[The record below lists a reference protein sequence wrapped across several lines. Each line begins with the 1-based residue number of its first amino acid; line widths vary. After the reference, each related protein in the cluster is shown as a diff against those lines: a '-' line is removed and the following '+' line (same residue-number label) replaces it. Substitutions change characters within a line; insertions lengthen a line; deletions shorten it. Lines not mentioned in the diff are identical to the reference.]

1 MRALA
6 AAIFLVA
13 LALPGTALGHATLV
27 EREPTFGERVETS
40 PRSIVLR
47 FDQSVTV
54 FPQSIDV
61 RSATGE
67 LLTAGAARS
76 RRDGLV
82 AEVPLHTLPTGA
94 YTVRWHVTSVEG
106 HVLSGVY
113 TFGVRTDPP
122 PPTEAFGAAGPS
134 RVEHLVRWA
143 YFLAL
148 GVLVGALGFR
158 LLVLRRH
165 VPAALERRFYLVA
178 AAAVIALLELGIAGF
193 MLRASD
199 ALQLPFEQ
207 LIYGDLSPLAQGTRF
222 GLAFIAM
229 TLGFSA
235 VAAFLFLA
243 WLTERIVLLWPAFA
257 LSLALCSGL
266 SLSGHS
272 AVDAGASWRSALAD
286 YVHLS
291 AACLWLGGL
300 VQLAL
305 VVWPTAADLRGAAFL
320 RFSRLATVLIAVLV
334 GAGVYLAYLRLPQP
348 SDLWQEPYGQVLL
361 IKLALVG
368 LALGWG
374 GLHHFVVR
382 PALERNRSAAPRTL
396 SRSLLGESAVGMAV
410 LLVAAVLVNSDP
422 PERRG
427 LDLSGRT
434 ELTSTR
440 R

>member
-1 MRALA
+1 MRALTA
-6 AAIFLVA
+6 ALFLVA
-13 LALPGTALGHATLV
+13 LALPGPVLAHANLLQ
-27 EREPTFGERVETS
+27 REPNFGERVETS
-40 PRSIVLR
+40 PRRIVLR
-47 FDQSVTV
+47 FDQGVTV
-54 FPQSIDV
+54 SARSIEV
-61 RSATGE
+61 RSASGQLRTRGP
-67 LLTAGAARS
+67 ARS
-76 RRDGLV
+76 RSDGLV
-82 AEVPLHTLPTGA
+82 AEVPLPKLGTGA
-94 YTVRWHVTSVEG
+94 YTVRWHVTSAEG

-122 PPTEAFGAAGPS
+122 PPTEAFGAAGPT
-134 RVEHLVRWA
+134 RVEHLIRWG

-148 GVLVGALGFR
+148 AVLVGALGFR
-158 LLVLRRH
+158 LLILRRD
-165 VPAALERRFYLVA
+165 VPPALERRFYVVA
-178 AAAVIALLELGIAGF
+178 AVAVIALLELGIAGF

-199 ALQLPFEQ
+199 ALQLPLER
-207 LIYGDLSPLAQGTRF
+207 LIYGDLSPFAQGTRF

-266 SLSGHS
+266 PLSGHS

-305 VVWPTAADLRGAAFL
+305 VVWPTASDLRGAAFV
-320 RFSRLATVLIAVLV
+320 RFSRLATVLIAMLV
-334 GAGVYLAYLRLPQP
+334 GAGVYLAYLRLPEP
-348 SDLWQEPYGQVLL
+348 ADLWEEPYGRVLL

-368 LALGWG
+368 LALTWG
-374 GLHHFVVR
+374 AAHHFLVR
-382 PALERNRSAAPRTL
+382 PRLARARGDAPRTL
-396 SRSLLGESAVGMAV
+396 GRSLLGESAIGMAV
-410 LLVAAVLVNSDP
+410 LLLAAVLVNSDP
-422 PERRG
+422 PERSG
-427 LDLSGRT
+427 LDLSGGT
-434 ELTSTR
+434 ELTSPR